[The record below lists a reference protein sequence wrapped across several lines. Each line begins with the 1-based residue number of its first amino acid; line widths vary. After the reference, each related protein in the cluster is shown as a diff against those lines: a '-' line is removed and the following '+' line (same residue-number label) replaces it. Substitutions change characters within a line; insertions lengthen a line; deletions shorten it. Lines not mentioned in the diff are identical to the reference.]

1 MAKQKEKKPL
11 DKKGWVQTF
20 ELIGKA
26 CINKDYTFRIDE
38 HSKKSDWIYNSI
50 NLNVDCGEKYGKVGC
65 ELMGGYGA
73 GRNNVIYVHG
83 KDENGGDDFENR
95 YQIDFDDRF
104 DEDILKDIGELCF
117 IKIGIEKDTK
127 GEVVVNKFLH
137 AYDAIKYL
145 SEALRDGMEIKVRG
159 QLKYTVYD
167 KRIQVRKEINS
178 IYLPREKELNTY
190 EAAFTQSMLLDKYS
204 IGKADKDKCVFPV
217 TAYILEKFKEYNGN
231 DLTEGGTVK
240 GGKFVPL
247 RKTFEYAYDPE
258 NEKSVERVGKLFKVK
273 KNVTLITC
281 QGVFVEGGAV
291 IQATEDD
298 LPDDIKELVEMGA
311 YSLEE
316 ALALCTE
323 NASKERR
330 MLLTRPVIKLVG
342 EDGSK
347 VPQIQKFD
355 SMYSEDD
362 LVLDYLIEADEDEDE
377 EEPEKN
383 PEADSTEQDEEI
395 DYDSMLDSLLD
406 D

>member
-26 CINKDYTFRIDE
+26 CIKDYTFKIDE

-50 NLNVDCGEKYGKVGC
+50 NLNVDCGDKYGKVGC

-83 KDENGGDDFENR
+83 KDENGGDDFDNR

-117 IKIGIEKDTK
+117 IKIG
-127 GEVVVNKFLH
+127 
-137 AYDAIKYL
+137 
-145 SEALRDGMEIKVRG
+145 MEIKVRG

-167 KRIQVRKEINS
+167 KHVQVRKEINS

-204 IGKADKDKCVFPV
+204 IGKADKDKCAFPI

-231 DLTEGGTVK
+231 DLTEGGAVK

-247 RKTFEYAYDPE
+247 RKTFEYVYDPE
-258 NEKSVERVGKLFKVK
+258 DEKSIERAGKLFKVK

-291 IQATEDD
+291 IQTTEDD

-347 VPQIQKFD
+347 IPQIQKFD

-362 LVLDYLIEADEDEDE
+362 LVLDYLIEADDDE
-377 EEPEKN
+377 EVDEVE
-383 PEADSTEQDEEI
+383 DSETDTTEQDEEI

>member
-26 CINKDYTFRIDE
+26 CIKDYTFKIDE

-83 KDENGGDDFENR
+83 KDEDGGDDFENR

-137 AYDAIKYL
+137 AYDVIKYL
-145 SEALRDGMEIKVRG
+145 SETLQDGTQIKVRG

-167 KRIQVRKEINS
+167 KHVQVRKEINS

-231 DLTEGGTVK
+231 DLTDGGTVK

-258 NEKSVERVGKLFKVK
+258 DEKSIERVGKLFKVK

-291 IQATEDD
+291 IQTTEDD

-311 YSLEE
+311 YTLEE

-347 VPQIQKFD
+347 IPQIQKFD
-355 SMYSEDD
+355 SMYSEED
-362 LVLDYLIEADEDEDE
+362 LVLDYLIEADEDKDE
-377 EEPEKN
+377 EEPED
-383 PEADSTEQDEEI
+383 ESGTDSTEQDEEI

>member
-26 CINKDYTFRIDE
+26 CIKDYTFKIDE

-50 NLNVDCGEKYGKVGC
+50 NLNVDCGDKYGKVGC

-83 KDENGGDDFENR
+83 KDEDGGDDFENR

-127 GEVVVNKFLH
+127 GEVVINKFLH
-137 AYDAIKYL
+137 AYDVIKYL
-145 SEALRDGMEIKVRG
+145 SETLQDGTQIKVRG

-167 KRIQVRKEINS
+167 KHVQVRKEINS

-231 DLTEGGTVK
+231 DLTDGGAVK

-258 NEKSVERVGKLFKVK
+258 DEKSIERVGKLFKVK

-291 IQATEDD
+291 IQTTEDD

-311 YSLEE
+311 YTLEE

-347 VPQIQKFD
+347 IPQIQKFD

-362 LVLDYLIEADEDEDE
+362 LVLDYLIEADEDKDE
-377 EEPEKN
+377 EEPED
-383 PEADSTEQDEEI
+383 ESGTDSTEQDEEI

>member
-26 CINKDYTFRIDE
+26 CIKDYTFKIDE

-50 NLNVDCGEKYGKVGC
+50 NLNVDCGDKYGKVGC

-83 KDENGGDDFENR
+83 KDEDGGDDFENR

-127 GEVVVNKFLH
+127 GEVVINKFLH
-137 AYDAIKYL
+137 AYDVIKYL
-145 SEALRDGMEIKVRG
+145 SETLQDGTQIKVRG

-167 KRIQVRKEINS
+167 KHVQVRKEINS

-231 DLTEGGTVK
+231 DLTDGGAVK

-258 NEKSVERVGKLFKVK
+258 DEKSIERVGKLFKVK

-291 IQATEDD
+291 IQTTEDD
-298 LPDDIKELVEMGA
+298 LSDDIKELVEMGA
-311 YSLEE
+311 YTLEE

-347 VPQIQKFD
+347 IPQIQKFD

-377 EEPEKN
+377 EEPED
-383 PEADSTEQDEEI
+383 ESGTDSTEQDEEI

>member
-1 MAKQKEKKPL
+1 MKKAKRFRLTKAAKILIMVLIVALIGGGIFAGVQTGVIQTKK
-11 DKKGWVQTF
+11 DKKESIVAKTDDTDTNK
-20 ELIGKA
+20 ENSA
-26 CINKDYTFRIDE
+26 NKDNKTAD
-38 HSKKSDWIYNSI
+38 DDTTI
-50 NLNVDCGEKYGKVGC
+50 NLSLDEWIGWKSIIDANGGLTTQSGSIYDKLGVKV
-65 ELMGGYGA
+65 
-73 GRNNVIYVHG
+73 NINVI
-83 KDENGGDDFENR
+83 N
-95 YQIDFDDRF
+95 
-104 DEDILKDIGELCF
+104 
-117 IKIGIEKDTK
+117 
-127 GEVVVNKFLH
+127 
-137 AYDAIKYL
+137 DA
-145 SEALRDGMEIKVRG
+145 
-159 QLKYTVYD
+159 
-167 KRIQVRKEINS
+167 
-178 IYLPREKELNTY
+178 REKELNTY

-204 IGKADKDKCVFPV
+204 IGKADKDKCAFPI

-231 DLTEGGTVK
+231 DLTEGGAVK

-247 RKTFEYAYDPE
+247 RKTFEYVYDPE
-258 NEKSVERVGKLFKVK
+258 DEKSIERAGKLFKVK

-291 IQATEDD
+291 IQTTEDD

-311 YSLEE
+311 YTLEE

-347 VPQIQKFD
+347 IPQIQKFD

-362 LVLDYLIEADEDEDE
+362 LVLDYLIEADDDE
-377 EEPEKN
+377 EVDEVE
-383 PEADSTEQDEEI
+383 EDSETDTTEQDEEI

>member
-26 CINKDYTFRIDE
+26 CIKDYTFKIDE

-50 NLNVDCGEKYGKVGC
+50 NLNVDCGDKYGKVGC

-83 KDENGGDDFENR
+83 KDENGGDDF
-95 YQIDFDDRF
+95 DDRF

-127 GEVVVNKFLH
+127 GEVVINKFLH

-145 SEALRDGMEIKVRG
+145 SEALQDGMEIKVRG

-167 KRIQVRKEINS
+167 KHVQVRKEINS

-204 IGKADKDKCVFPV
+204 IGKADKDKCAFPI

-231 DLTEGGTVK
+231 DLTEGGAVK

-247 RKTFEYAYDPE
+247 RKTFEYVYDPE
-258 NEKSVERVGKLFKVK
+258 DEKSIERAGKLFKVK

-291 IQATEDD
+291 IQTTEDD

-347 VPQIQKFD
+347 IPQIQKFD

-362 LVLDYLIEADEDEDE
+362 LVLDYLIEADDDE
-377 EEPEKN
+377 EVDEVEGAS
-383 PEADSTEQDEEI
+383 ETDTTDQDEEI

>member
-26 CINKDYTFRIDE
+26 CIKDYTFKIDE

-50 NLNVDCGEKYGKVGC
+50 NLNVDCGDKYGKVGC

-83 KDENGGDDFENR
+83 KDENGGDDFDNR

-145 SEALRDGMEIKVRG
+145 SEALQDGMEIKVRG

-167 KRIQVRKEINS
+167 KHVQVRKEINS

-204 IGKADKDKCVFPV
+204 IGKADKDKCVFPI

-231 DLTEGGTVK
+231 DLTEGGAVK

-258 NEKSVERVGKLFKVK
+258 DEKSIERAGKLFKVK

-291 IQATEDD
+291 IQTTEDD

-323 NASKERR
+323 NVGKERR

-342 EDGSK
+342 EDGEK
-347 VPQIQKFD
+347 IPQIQKFD
-355 SMYSEDD
+355 NKYSEDD
-362 LVLDYLIEADEDEDE
+362 LVLDYLIKKDDDDENDPDE
-377 EEPEKN
+377 ESESE
-383 PEADSTEQDEEI
+383 ETSDEEI
-395 DYDSMLDSLLD
+395 DYDAMIDSILD

>member
-26 CINKDYTFRIDE
+26 CIKDYTFKIDE

-50 NLNVDCGEKYGKVGC
+50 NLNVDCGDKYGKVGC

-83 KDENGGDDFENR
+83 KDENGGDDFDNR
-95 YQIDFDDRF
+95 YQ
-104 DEDILKDIGELCF
+104 
-117 IKIGIEKDTK
+117 IGIEKDTK
-127 GEVVVNKFLH
+127 GEVVINKFLH

-145 SEALRDGMEIKVRG
+145 SEALQDGMEIKVRG

-167 KRIQVRKEINS
+167 KHIQVRKEINS

-204 IGKADKDKCVFPV
+204 IGKADKDKCAFPI

-231 DLTEGGTVK
+231 DLTEGGAVK

-247 RKTFEYAYDPE
+247 RKTFEYVYDPE
-258 NEKSVERVGKLFKVK
+258 DEKSIERAGKLFKVK

-291 IQATEDD
+291 IQTTEDD

-347 VPQIQKFD
+347 IPQIQKFD

-362 LVLDYLIEADEDEDE
+362 LVLDYLIEADDDE
-377 EEPEKN
+377 EVDEVE
-383 PEADSTEQDEEI
+383 EDSETDTTDQDEEI

>member
-26 CINKDYTFRIDE
+26 CIKDYTFKIDE

-83 KDENGGDDFENR
+83 KDEDGGDDFENR

-137 AYDAIKYL
+137 AYDVIKYL
-145 SEALRDGMEIKVRG
+145 SETLQDGTQIKVRG

-167 KRIQVRKEINS
+167 KHVQVRKEINS

-231 DLTEGGTVK
+231 DLTDGGAVK

-258 NEKSVERVGKLFKVK
+258 DEKSIERVGKLFKVK

-291 IQATEDD
+291 IQTTEDD

-311 YSLEE
+311 YTLEE

-347 VPQIQKFD
+347 IPQIQKFD

-362 LVLDYLIEADEDEDE
+362 LVLDYLIEADEDEV
-377 EEPEKN
+377 
-383 PEADSTEQDEEI
+383 EADSGTDSTEQDEEI
-395 DYDSMLDSLLD
+395 DYDSMLDSILD

>member
-26 CINKDYTFRIDE
+26 CIKDYTFKIDE

-50 NLNVDCGEKYGKVGC
+50 NLNVDCGDKYGKVGC

-83 KDENGGDDFENR
+83 KDENGGDDFDNR

-127 GEVVVNKFLH
+127 GEVVINKFLH

-145 SEALRDGMEIKVRG
+145 SEALQDGMEIKVRG

-167 KRIQVRKEINS
+167 KHVQVRKEINS

-204 IGKADKDKCVFPV
+204 IGKADKDKCAFPI

-231 DLTEGGTVK
+231 DLTEGGAVK

-247 RKTFEYAYDPE
+247 RKTFEYVYDPE
-258 NEKSVERVGKLFKVK
+258 DEKSIERAGKLFKVK

-291 IQATEDD
+291 IQTTEDD

-311 YSLEE
+311 NSFEE
-316 ALALCTE
+316 ALSLCTE
-323 NASKERR
+323 NA
-330 MLLTRPVIKLVG
+330 IK
-342 EDGSK
+342 
-347 VPQIQKFD
+347 
-355 SMYSEDD
+355 
-362 LVLDYLIEADEDEDE
+362 
-377 EEPEKN
+377 
-383 PEADSTEQDEEI
+383 
-395 DYDSMLDSLLD
+395 
-406 D
+406 

>member
-26 CINKDYTFRIDE
+26 CIKDYTFKIDE

-50 NLNVDCGEKYGKVGC
+50 NLNVDCGDKYGKVGC

-83 KDENGGDDFENR
+83 KDENGGDDFDNR

-104 DEDILKDIGELCF
+104 DENILKDIGELCF

-127 GEVVVNKFLH
+127 GEVVINKFLH

-145 SEALRDGMEIKVRG
+145 SEALQDGMEIKVRG

-167 KRIQVRKEINS
+167 KHVQVRKEINS

-204 IGKADKDKCVFPV
+204 IGKADKDKCAFPI

-231 DLTEGGTVK
+231 DLTEGGAVK

-247 RKTFEYAYDPE
+247 RKTFEYVYDPE
-258 NEKSVERVGKLFKVK
+258 DEKSIERAGKLFKVK

-291 IQATEDD
+291 IQTTEDD

-347 VPQIQKFD
+347 IPQIQKFD

-362 LVLDYLIEADEDEDE
+362 LVLDYLIEADDDE
-377 EEPEKN
+377 EVDEVE
-383 PEADSTEQDEEI
+383 EDSETDTTDQDEEI

>member
-26 CINKDYTFRIDE
+26 CIKDYTFKIDE

-50 NLNVDCGEKYGKVGC
+50 NLNVDCGDKYGKVGC

-83 KDENGGDDFENR
+83 KDENGGDDFDNR

-127 GEVVVNKFLH
+127 GEVVINKFLH

-145 SEALRDGMEIKVRG
+145 SEALQDGMEIKVRG

-167 KRIQVRKEINS
+167 KHVQVRKEINS

-204 IGKADKDKCVFPV
+204 IGKADKDKCAFPI

-231 DLTEGGTVK
+231 DLTEGGAVK

-247 RKTFEYAYDPE
+247 RKTFEYVYDPE
-258 NEKSVERVGKLFKVK
+258 DEKSIERAGKLFKVK
-273 KNVTLITC
+273 KNVTFITC

-291 IQATEDD
+291 IQTTEDD

-347 VPQIQKFD
+347 IPQIQKFD
-355 SMYSEDD
+355 SMYS
-362 LVLDYLIEADEDEDE
+362 DE
-377 EEPEKN
+377 EVDEVE
-383 PEADSTEQDEEI
+383 EDSETDTTDQDEEI

>member
-26 CINKDYTFRIDE
+26 CIKDYTFKIDE

-83 KDENGGDDFENR
+83 KDEDGGDDFENR

-137 AYDAIKYL
+137 AYDVIKYL
-145 SEALRDGMEIKVRG
+145 SETLQDGTQIKVRG

-167 KRIQVRKEINS
+167 KHVQVRKEINS

-231 DLTEGGTVK
+231 DLTEGGAVK

-258 NEKSVERVGKLFKVK
+258 DEKSIERAGKLFKVK

-291 IQATEDD
+291 IQTTEDD

-311 YSLEE
+311 YSLKE

-362 LVLDYLIEADEDEDE
+362 LVLDYLIEPDDDE
-377 EEPEKN
+377 EVEEDT
-383 PEADSTEQDEEI
+383 ETDTTEQDEEI